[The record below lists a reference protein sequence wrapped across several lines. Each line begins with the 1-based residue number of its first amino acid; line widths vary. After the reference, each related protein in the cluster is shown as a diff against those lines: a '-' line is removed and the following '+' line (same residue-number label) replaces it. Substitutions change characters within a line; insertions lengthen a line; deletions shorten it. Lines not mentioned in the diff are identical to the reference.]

1 MHDEQ
6 KIVFI
11 DPVKPDPDCIVK
23 AGKILRKNGI
33 VIFPAKCLYGVGA
46 NALDETAI
54 KKVFHLKQRPW
65 NSPVLILIRDRKMLQ
80 TLVTSISRQADKLMD
95 AFWPGNI
102 TLVFKAK
109 KHISELL
116 TAGTCKIGIRI
127 PAHPVAKAIVELLN
141 FPITGT
147 SANLSGKGGCNQID
161 QLSPALIEH
170 ADLVLDAGRL
180 KGGMGSTIVDVTTSP
195 VVIIREGEVT
205 ATQINKILEI

>member
-1 MHDEQ
+1 M
-6 KIVFI
+6 
-11 DPVKPDPDCIVK
+11 
-23 AGKILRKNGI
+23 
-33 VIFPAKCLYGVGA
+33 
-46 NALDETAI
+46 
-54 KKVFHLKQRPW
+54 
-65 NSPVLILIRDRKMLQ
+65 
-80 TLVTSISRQADKLMD
+80 
-95 AFWPGNI
+95 
-102 TLVFKAK
+102 FKAK

-127 PAHPVAKAIVELLN
+127 PAHPVAKALVELLN